1 MASITQCDGAVAR
14 QRHDKMFS
22 GERVLGSKARRKG
35 GRDEDAL
42 TYGLRDQKVKAA
54 VKKRSV

>member
-1 MASITQCDGAVAR
+1 
-14 QRHDKMFS
+14 
-22 GERVLGSKARRKG
+22 LARRLGAKG